1 MIRAGEVS
9 ASELV
14 AAALERIAALD
25 PQLNAFRVVTG
36 ERALLEAR
44 QADSRRGEGDERP
57 LLGVPIA
64 VKDNL
69 DVAGEVTTDGTG
81 AHGGPA
87 QADAEVV
94 RRLRAAGAIV
104 VGKTH
109 MSELGLWPWT
119 ESATWGLSRNP
130 WAPNRTPGGS
140 SGGSAAAVA
149 AGLVGAAHAAD
160 GGGSIRIPAA
170 YCALFGLKPQ
180 HGRVPMA
187 PKHDTWHG
195 LAAYGFLT
203 RTVADTA
210 LLLDV
215 VADRSSGELSPAAEG
230 QLSQAARRAPGR
242 LRIAESLRPST
253 LSRLD
258 ARVEEAVRSTAELLR
273 SFGHEVHEHEPAYGR
288 TELAFSPLYLR
299 SAYEEVK
306 RVAHPERLERRT
318 RGVAR
323 IGRLITPALAERA
336 HAAGMAFAAS
346 VEELQVD
353 HDVLLTPV
361 VPAPPPPVG
370 RAEGLGA
377 WRTMLEHAAPT
388 VAYTRPWNVTAQPAA
403 SVPAGFTEESV
414 PLAVQL
420 VGRRND
426 EATVLSLAA
435 QLEAERPW
443 ADQKPPIA

>member
-149 AGLVGAAHAAD
+149 ARLVGAAHAAD

-388 VAYTRPWNVTAQPAA
+388 VASTRPWNVTAQPAA

-443 ADQKPPIA
+443 VDQRPSIG

>member
-1 MIRAGEVS
+1 MIRAGQVS

-14 AAALERIAALD
+14 TATLERITVLD
-25 PQLNAFRVVTG
+25 PQLNAFRVVTQ

-44 QADSRRGEGDERP
+44 QADSRRREGGERP
-57 LLGVPIA
+57 LLGLPIA

-81 AHGGPA
+81 AYGGPA
-87 QADAEVV
+87 RADAEVV
-94 RRLRAAGAIV
+94 RRLRAAGAIL

-119 ESATWGLSRNP
+119 ESATWGVTRNP
-130 WAPNRTPGGS
+130 WDPDRTPGGS

-170 YCALFGLKPQ
+170 YCGLFGLKPQ

-195 LAAYGFLT
+195 LATYGFLT

-215 VADRSSGELSPAAEG
+215 VADSSSGGLPPAGKGELTE
-230 QLSQAARRAPGR
+230 AARRAPGP

-273 SFGHEVHEHEPAYGR
+273 SLGHEVHEHEPAYAR
-288 TELAFSPLYLR
+288 TELAFSPRYLR

-323 IGRLITPALAERA
+323 IGRLIAPALAERA
-336 HAAGMAFAAS
+336 HGAGMAFAAS
-346 VEELQVD
+346 VEELLRD
-353 HDVLLTPV
+353 HDVLLSAV
-361 VPAPPPPVG
+361 APAPPPPVG
-370 RAEGLGA
+370 RAEGLGP
-377 WRTMLEHAAPT
+377 WRTMLEHAGPT

-403 SVPAGFTEESV
+403 SVPAGFTEEGL

-443 ADQKPPIA
+443 ADRRPPIA